1 MANNGER
8 RVNSRSEY
16 KNSYVYEGNAVRRIE
31 AIPQEEARND
41 ERSKE
46 RNRARRQSRNQQIS
60 ENRVTVQKVGK
71 GYVFFLA
78 AVSAASV
85 LFCVEY
91 LQVKAVITSQNK
103 QITSLE
109 TKLSDLKSDNDAY
122 YNKVLTSVDV
132 ELVKNVA
139 MNQLGMK
146 YPSEEQVYVFDID
159 GNSYVR
165 QYQDIPTVE

>member
-1 MANNGER
+1 MANNGNR

-16 KNSYVYEGNAVRRIE
+16 KNQYMYEGNAVRRIE
-31 AIPQEEARND
+31 AVPQEEEKAQPK
-41 ERSKE
+41 S
-46 RNRARRQSRNQQIS
+46 RRTSQ
-60 ENRVTVQKVGK
+60 NRVKAQKVGK

-109 TKLSDLKSDNDAY
+109 SKLSDLKSDNDAY

-132 ELVKNVA
+132 ELMKNVA

-146 YPSEEQVYVFDID
+146 YPSEEQVYIFDVD

-165 QYQDIPTVE
+165 QYQDIPATE